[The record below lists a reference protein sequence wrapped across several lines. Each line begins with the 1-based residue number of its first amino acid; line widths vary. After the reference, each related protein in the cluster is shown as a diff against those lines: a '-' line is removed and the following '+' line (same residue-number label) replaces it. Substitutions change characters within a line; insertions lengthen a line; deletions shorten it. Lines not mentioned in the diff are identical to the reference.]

1 MNPNILAIL
10 ITVRNANKA
19 VAEVNG
25 VKEALG
31 GATATAQN
39 MASAFKLAASATLV
53 LLGAMKAAGTDEA
66 MRLQLTAITH
76 DASMA
81 MSQMRAVREES
92 ERGLFDK
99 EQLFQARKVFDETHS
114 SIKELLPLAEELA
127 LRSGK
132 GLDATA
138 RVFASLNTGGIAR
151 LGAILRQAGLGV
163 DELRGA
169 GLDIT
174 KSYQVKSSPGE
185 TLRVLREVLGKD
197 SLASALGGSLSAGEK
212 GVMAALADLFRSI
225 GDGLLPFVKPALSFL
240 TQMFKTLTLINDV
253 TYGWLGNIVLAVG
266 ALKTIS
272 VVLPIMKALIDMEK
286 IAVFWSSLLTI
297 LNKPWRTIA
306 DGIYLAVEAIKAFAS
321 AEKIA
326 AAWTAI
332 MDALSGNWAALAA
345 GAVVAAVVGIAWHFA
360 NAGQEDE
367 QERPAERPI
376 RRSDI
381 ENQMSRARAR
391 AWA

>member
-253 TYGWLGNIVLAVG
+253 THGWLGNIVLAVG

-297 LNKPWRTIA
+297 LNNPWRTIA

-345 GAVVAAVVGIAWHFA
+345 GAVVAAGVGIAWHFA

-367 QERPAERPI
+367 QERPAEKPI

>member
-1 MNPNILAIL
+1 M
-10 ITVRNANKA
+10 
-19 VAEVNG
+19 NG

>member
-376 RRSDI
+376 RR
-381 ENQMSRARAR
+381 
-391 AWA
+391 